1 MAMSS
6 LATASTGCV
15 DGRLRANLSAS
26 AFAGPRGLQM
36 IALNPEPI
44 SCKIFFKGAEKF
56 SAPTCLEG

>member
-1 MAMSS
+1 MA
-6 LATASTGCV
+6 ASEPTFQPGT
-15 DGRLRANLSAS
+15 
-26 AFAGPRGLQM
+26 FAGPRGLQM